1 VKIILSLLVSAAV
14 CTAEAAENAV
24 PAGKVVPSPQGGSAR
39 PKPEEATLIEG
50 SAVTTDVFAKLD
62 WIQGSGP
69 KTWEP
74 GKVYLFECWATWCG
88 PCIAAIPHVNE
99 LHQKYSGKGLII
111 SGINVWEDGKDKVV
125 EFVKKKGDGMA
136 YNVAYTGKGGAFETE
151 WLTPAGVTGIPH
163 AFVVKDGKILLKTHP
178 MQLTD
183 GIIEAF
189 LAGGDAQKKA
199 IDGIAA
205 KQAAQGKVSGVMR
218 AYSQAK
224 AKNDAEGIAKAIS
237 DLKELDADSP
247 YLSMMGFDLLIAKK
261 DWAAAE
267 TGIGTLPEQGRLMT
281 LFGAARSLLSSKDEV
296 PATFVKAVATTLAP
310 EMESKGGPME
320 NQMIA
325 ALLWKA
331 GEKEAALKAAKLAA
345 EKAASAPATPGRMS
359 LPVAPFTSYAEALE
373 KGTPPTA
380 EEFAATVRAEMQK
393 SAPAA
398 PKSAE

>member
-1 VKIILSLLVSAAV
+1 MKVILSLLVSAAV
-14 CTAEAAENAV
+14 CTAETAV
-24 PAGKVVPSPQGGSAR
+24 PAGKVVPSSEGASKR
-39 PKPEEATLIEG
+39 LKPEEATLVEG

-62 WIQGSGP
+62 WVQGSGP
-69 KTWEP
+69 KAWEP
-74 GKVYLFECWATWCG
+74 GKVYIFECWATWCG

-99 LHQKYSGKGLII
+99 LHKKYAEKGLII

-151 WLTPAGVTGIPH
+151 WLNPAGVTGIPH

-178 MQLTD
+178 MQLSD
-183 GIIEAF
+183 EVIEAF

-205 KQAAQGKVSGVMR
+205 KQAAQGKISGVMR

-224 AKNDAEGIAKAIS
+224 ATNDVEGIAKAIS
-237 DLKELDADSP
+237 DIKELDAESP

-261 DWAAAE
+261 DWPAAE
-267 TGIGTLPEQGRLMT
+267 AAVAALPEQGRLMT
-281 LFGAARSLLSSKDEV
+281 LFGSARSLLVSKDEV
-296 PATFVKAVATTLAP
+296 PGSFLKTVATTLAP
-310 EMESKGGPME
+310 EMESRGGPME

-331 GEKEAALKAAKLAA
+331 GEKETALKAAKLAA
-345 EKAASAPATPGRMS
+345 EKATSAPATPGRMNI
-359 LPVAPFTSYAEALE
+359 PAAPFTSYAEAME

-380 EEFAATVRAEMQK
+380 EEFAATVMAEMK
-393 SAPAA
+393 KAA
-398 PKSAE
+398 PPAPKAAE